1 MGSSTLA
8 VPKRPSRPSASRSG
22 DVSDKDEDGSFFET
36 PEKVKS
42 KDNEQEIDF
51 GTFSWYGDDDDTN
64 VDSPIEIIEPET
76 RKRPQRPIF
85 SGSGNSDN
93 NPSSFGPFDFDNVE
107 QFMPQNAK
115 RPTFTFGSSYDHDGH
130 DDDHDESG
138 LETLTYKVLDT
149 KYNYEIREYPA
160 SKWVC
165 TEEVKNVD
173 EDPYEN
179 WRSRF
184 DNDGR
189 RAMMQISAEEKRK
202 GEKKGMFMKLFK
214 YILGVNIEAT
224 EIEMTTPVTTKRT
237 KMALN
242 REKHQM
248 CFWTGSEWEDKE
260 LPKPI
265 KDDVY
270 FETRKPMQV
279 FVKKFSGY
287 ALSMA
292 EWNEKLIELSNNIKD
307 RKDVETP
314 ETHFTISYSS
324 PFVEENKRR
333 NEVWIKRDPTMTMA
347 NAQKFGGFSSVSLPS
362 KFTSADE
369 LTELLEH
376 NTIDKGDDYEVR
388 VYPASKWACTKEY
401 DIDPIKDPMNDWQ
414 DNFNNNPFLAM
425 SSSEWKDLP
434 MNKMFKTLY
443 RYIIGLNDDNIEID
457 MTRPVINKMIPQRRT
472 RKYDEEM
479 CFWLGSEYDRKDPPI
494 PLNSKV
500 SIKELDEMTVYVREY
515 GGFSLSHEDIA
526 KEYNQLKFDLLGKVY
541 DDSVFYS
548 VGYNSPFT
556 MENRRNEIWIQAV

>member
-1 MGSSTLA
+1 MRRFGLILICLISATWAS
-8 VPKRPSRPSASRSG
+8 PKRPSRPSSTG
-22 DVSDKDEDGSFFET
+22 EVDKETDEFSIARE
-36 PEKVKS
+36 

-51 GTFSWYGDDDDTN
+51 GSFSWYGDDDSKLDEEPLEILDVEGRKRPSRPTSNKKPPFNFDFDLINVEPTN
-64 VDSPIEIIEPET
+64 KGPPFIFEDVKNKNKNEFDDDDDQMTDENGLETMPFEIIE
-76 RKRPQRPIF
+76 KNQRY
-85 SGSGNSDN
+85 G
-93 NPSSFGPFDFDNVE
+93 
-107 QFMPQNAK
+107 
-115 RPTFTFGSSYDHDGH
+115 
-130 DDDHDESG
+130 
-138 LETLTYKVLDT
+138 
-149 KYNYEIREYPA
+149 YEIREYEA

-165 TEEVKNVD
+165 TEEVKNMD

-179 WRSRF
+179 WRQRF

-202 GEKKGMFMKLFK
+202 EKKGMFMKLFK
-214 YILGVNIEAT
+214 YIIGVNSEAT
-224 EIEMTTPVTTKRT
+224 EIDMTTPVTTKRT
-237 KMALN
+237 KLALN

-248 CFWTGSEWEDKE
+248 CFWTGSEWENKE

-347 NAQKFGGFSSVSLPS
+347 NAQKFGGFSAVSLPS

-414 DNFNNNPFLAM
+414 DNFDNNPFLAM

-434 MNKMFKTLY
+434 MNKMFKSLY

-479 CFWLGSEYDRKDPPI
+479 CFWLGREYDRKEPPRPI
-494 PLNSKV
+494 DRKV
-500 SIKELDEMTVYVREY
+500 DIKELDEMTFYVREY

-526 KEYNQLKFDLLGKVY
+526 KEYNRLKFDLRGKLY
-541 DDSVFYS
+541 DENIFYS

-556 MENRRNEIWIQAV
+556 MQNRRNEIWIEAV

>member
-85 SGSGNSDN
+85 SGSSNSDK

-115 RPTFTFGSSYDHDGH
+115 RPAFTFGSSYDHDGH
-130 DDDHDESG
+130 DDDHDEGG

-189 RAMMQISAEEKRK
+189 RAMMEISAEEKRK
-202 GEKKGMFMKLFK
+202 EKKGMFMKLFK
-214 YILGVNIEAT
+214 YIIGVNSEAT
-224 EIEMTTPVTTKRT
+224 EIDMTTPVTTKRT
-237 KMALN
+237 KLALN

-248 CFWTGSEWEDKE
+248 CFWTGSEWENKE

-287 ALSMA
+287 ALSME
-292 EWNEKLIELSNNIKD
+292 EWDEKLEELSNDIED
-307 RKDVETP
+307 RNDVETP
-314 ETHFTISYSS
+314 ETHFTIS
-324 PFVEENKRR
+324 PFVEEN
-333 NEVWIKRDPTMTMA
+333 
-347 NAQKFGGFSSVSLPS
+347 
-362 KFTSADE
+362 
-369 LTELLEH
+369 
-376 NTIDKGDDYEVR
+376 
-388 VYPASKWACTKEY
+388 
-401 DIDPIKDPMNDWQ
+401 
-414 DNFNNNPFLAM
+414 
-425 SSSEWKDLP
+425 
-434 MNKMFKTLY
+434 
-443 RYIIGLNDDNIEID
+443 
-457 MTRPVINKMIPQRRT
+457 
-472 RKYDEEM
+472 
-479 CFWLGSEYDRKDPPI
+479 
-494 PLNSKV
+494 
-500 SIKELDEMTVYVREY
+500 
-515 GGFSLSHEDIA
+515 
-526 KEYNQLKFDLLGKVY
+526 
-541 DDSVFYS
+541 
-548 VGYNSPFT
+548 
-556 MENRRNEIWIQAV
+556 